1 MRLFVS
7 HVVVCLCVAG
17 VAAGTLP
24 GLSSAE
30 STSTDTAGS
39 EGQPATQQKKPEQPK
54 QQDEKPK
61 DRRLSTFMQQ
71 KLNASNEILRGL
83 MTDDLE
89 LVEENAD
96 KLLDMSREEKWR
108 ASNDMMYLQHSS
120 QFGNAVDELREKAKD
135 GSMDGASL
143 AWINV
148 TMSCIQCHNWVRNTI
163 MVNDGN
169 GTDKPDLSAL
179 DAAYFIKSASSE
191 KVASTDVR

>member
-1 MRLFVS
+1 MRRFVP
-7 HVVVCLCVAG
+7 HVVVCVCVAG
-17 VAAGTLP
+17 IAAGILP
-24 GLSSAE
+24 GLSSAAP
-30 STSTDTAGS
+30 SSDDGS
-39 EGQPATQQKKPEQPK
+39 SKDQLVTQQEKPAQSKQQQDKPEKRP
-54 QQDEKPK
+54 
-61 DRRLSTFMQQ
+61 LSDFMQQ
-71 KLNASNEILRGL
+71 KLDASNEILRGL

-163 MVNDGN
+163 MVDDGN
-169 GTDKPDLSAL
+169 GTDKPKLSAL
-179 DAAYFIKSASSE
+179 DAAYFIRSASSE
-191 KVASTDVR
+191 NAASVDVR